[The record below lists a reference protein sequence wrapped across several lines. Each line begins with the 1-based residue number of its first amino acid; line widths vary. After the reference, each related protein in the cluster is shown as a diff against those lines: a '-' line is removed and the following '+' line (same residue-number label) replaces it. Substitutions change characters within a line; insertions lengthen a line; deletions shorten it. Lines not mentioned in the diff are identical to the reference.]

1 MSKKH
6 TFTLNA
12 LITDQTDIV
21 LYNTLNQM
29 LLRRTKR

>member
-1 MSKKH
+1 MSKNYIL
-6 TFTLNA
+6 TLNA

>member
-1 MSKKH
+1 MSKN
-6 TFTLNA
+6 TFTFNA

-29 LLRRTKR
+29 LLRRTNR